1 MNVNRLKGLLVEKG
15 FTYKVFAEKVGIS
28 TVGLSVIMKNKRTS
42 TDTLLKMC
50 EILEVESKTLLGL

>member
-1 MNVNRLKGLLVEKG
+1 MNTQKLKGLLVEKG
-15 FTYKVFAEKVGIS
+15 FTYKSFAEKVGIS

-50 EILEVESKTLLGL
+50 EILDVEPQILLK